1 MMPITIV
8 FLILALVCAAIAT
21 FGWTFNRPQIKIN
34 WLAASFL
41 FWLLSILV
49 RSAY

>member
-21 FGWTFNRPQIKIN
+21 FGWTFNRPQIN